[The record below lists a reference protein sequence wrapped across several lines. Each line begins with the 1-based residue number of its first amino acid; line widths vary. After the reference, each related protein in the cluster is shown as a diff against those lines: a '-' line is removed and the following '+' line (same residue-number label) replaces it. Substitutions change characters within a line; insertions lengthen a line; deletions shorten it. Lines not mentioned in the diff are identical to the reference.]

1 MQPLSYVNVTG
12 LLRQLQV
19 KIEKIYVFKITW
31 KCLKKLTLPK
41 FSLPT
46 QKI

>member
-19 KIEKIYVFKITW
+19 KIEKIYVFKITNNMEM
-31 KCLKKLTLPK
+31 
-41 FSLPT
+41 S
-46 QKI
+46 